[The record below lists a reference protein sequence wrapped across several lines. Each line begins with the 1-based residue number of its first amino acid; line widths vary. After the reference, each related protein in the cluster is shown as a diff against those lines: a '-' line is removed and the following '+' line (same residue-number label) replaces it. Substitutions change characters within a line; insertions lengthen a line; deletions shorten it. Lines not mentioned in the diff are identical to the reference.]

1 MPLTNLA
8 GSFSDNLGQVP
19 GVNALGST
27 PGAAADWQRIRKR
40 FINVNKKATTSGNG
54 LTDIDDPTYLGFTLV
69 FDITSPLFSGA
80 TNFSPTESKTETED
94 QQTERFR
101 EEAEKRRQSVESQ
114 QSAIG
119 YLIKIGE
126 DARADYLRAFI
137 QGIQEINTSRP
148 YYWQTVT
155 GIDEAWKSL
164 TAMGPDPYV
173 GSKEGEGITIACLEA
188 IDLKL
193 TALFTLYK
201 MAVYDSAYKR
211 FVVPQNLRYFD
222 VDVKVGEIR
231 QFKKTINFLG
241 LIDRGNRIQNSN
253 NVPAAVVVGDNA
265 SFVTFR
271 FTDCLWVPEECGKVF
286 DSVSNVGGEVVSTSV
301 KWTYS
306 NIIID
311 AQFAGYDKSLL
322 DSRQQISGSP
332 TFAAQALQFAKDQAA
347 QVAQQALQ
355 SAANAAQRAV
365 LSQAQGLLFGNVHG
379 GVQNSIAN
387 ILQNPGGSL
396 VNATAGAIGAD
407 IQQNGSRAD
416 SAPIALSDNIMPAP
430 VPPTRSLPTDR
441 IQSQGRQPT
450 NFDGEPVKPLPPT
463 RAFDPSPSGPPPL
476 KPTKVHG

>member
-8 GSFSDNLGQVP
+8 GSFSDNLGRVP
-19 GVNALGST
+19 GVNAVGSA

-40 FINVNKKATTSGNG
+40 FISVNKNVTTSGNG

-69 FDITSPLFSGA
+69 FDITSPLFNGA
-80 TNFSPTESKTETED
+80 TRDTSAVAAGGD
-94 QQTERFR
+94 
-101 EEAEKRRQSVESQ
+101 SVEQ

-119 YLIKIGE
+119 YLKKVGE
-126 DARADYLRAFI
+126 DARAGYLRAFI

-148 YYWQTVT
+148 YYWQTVA

-164 TAMGPDPYV
+164 TSMGPDPYV

-231 QFKKTINFLG
+231 QFKKTINYLG
-241 LIDRGNRIQNSN
+241 LIDRGNRLQNSN

-311 AQFAGYDKSLL
+311 AQFAGYDQSLL
-322 DSRQQISGSP
+322 DSRQQTSNSP
-332 TFAAQALQFAKDQAA
+332 NFAAQALQFAKDQAA

-355 SAANAAQRAV
+355 SAANAAERAV

-379 GVQNSIAN
+379 GAQNSITN
-387 ILQNPGGSL
+387 VLQNPGGSL
-396 VNATAGAIGAD
+396 VNATTGAIGAA

-416 SAPIALSDNIMPAP
+416 SAPISLSDNIMPAP

-450 NFDGEPVKPLPPT
+450 NFDGADVKPLPPT